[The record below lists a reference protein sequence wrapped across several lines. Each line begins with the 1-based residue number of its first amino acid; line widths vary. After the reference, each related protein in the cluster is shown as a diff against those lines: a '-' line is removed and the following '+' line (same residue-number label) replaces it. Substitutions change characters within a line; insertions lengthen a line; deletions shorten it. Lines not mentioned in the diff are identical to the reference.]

1 VSGGQG
7 NVANA
12 NCHRPDNRPEDKA
25 DMILMIVLGN
35 QVRKACLMADYVN
48 LVKSFQKFMEI

>member
-1 VSGGQG
+1 
-7 NVANA
+7 
-12 NCHRPDNRPEDKA
+12 
-25 DMILMIVLGN
+25 MILMIVLGN